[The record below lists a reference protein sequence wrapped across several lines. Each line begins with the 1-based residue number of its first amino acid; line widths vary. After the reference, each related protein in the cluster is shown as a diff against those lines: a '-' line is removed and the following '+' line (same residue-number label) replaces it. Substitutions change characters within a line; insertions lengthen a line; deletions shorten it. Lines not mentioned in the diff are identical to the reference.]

1 MLGALPPPPQLHDIV
16 LKLWGIFT
24 FYPYFLFVSIKRYK
38 YFVILE
44 DYHLTLLML
53 RSAIGYKYITNA
65 IF

>member
-1 MLGALPPPPQLHDIV
+1 
-16 LKLWGIFT
+16 
-24 FYPYFLFVSIKRYK
+24 LFVSIKRYK